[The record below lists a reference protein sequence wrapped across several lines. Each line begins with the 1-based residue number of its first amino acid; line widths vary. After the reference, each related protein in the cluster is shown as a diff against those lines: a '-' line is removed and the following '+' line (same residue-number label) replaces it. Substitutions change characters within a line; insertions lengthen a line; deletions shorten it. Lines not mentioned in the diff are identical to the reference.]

1 MNNKKSLWKII
12 LFLFIVASTNLTAC
26 SSSESD
32 QVDPQSVKPDQ
43 EKTEKL
49 SLNIASYNIRM
60 QTSADQGDKAWENRK
75 KWANAIVKKYDF
87 DIFGTQEGF
96 QNQLTDMLANNTYA
110 YIGVGRDDGKN
121 KGEHSAIHYKKDKFE
136 VLDKGDFWLSETP
149 SKPSTGWDASIKR
162 ICSWGKFRE
171 KKTKKVF
178 FVMNAHYD
186 HQAKIARLESSKLVL
201 SKIKS
206 IAGNSPIIFMGDL
219 NALPT
224 ENSIA
229 EITSSKILWDSR
241 HSSVKPIYGT
251 EGTYHGYKLDGKTQ
265 TRIDYIFVSKTIKVN
280 QYGVINEDI
289 KTGKFS
295 SDHFP
300 ILVNAEL

>member
-1 MNNKKSLWKII
+1 MNNSRILWRTI
-12 LFLFIVASTNLTAC
+12 LFLFITFSTSLTAC
-26 SSSESD
+26 SSGGSD
-32 QVDPQSVKPDQ
+32 QVDPNPEKPKP
-43 EKTEKL
+43 EETEKL
-49 SLNIASYNIRM
+49 NLNIASYNIRM

-75 KWANAIVKKYDF
+75 QWANAIVKKHDF

-96 QNQLTDMLANNTYA
+96 QNQLIDMLADNTYA

-121 KGEHSAIHYKKDKFE
+121 KGEHSAIHYKKDRFE

-149 SKPSTGWDASIKR
+149 DIPSTGWDANVKR
-162 ICSWGKFRE
+162 ICSWGKFRD
-171 KKTKKVF
+171 KKTKKEF

-186 HQAKIARLESSKLVL
+186 HQAKIARYESSKLVL

-206 IAGNSPIIFMGDL
+206 IAGDTPIFFMGDL
-219 NALPT
+219 NAEST
-224 ENSIA
+224 ENSI
-229 EITSSKILWDSR
+229 ETLSSSGVLWDSR

-265 TRIDYIFVSKTIKVN
+265 TRIDYIFVSKTIRVK
-280 QYGVINEDI
+280 QYGVINDDI
-289 KTGKFS
+289 ATGKFS